1 MTPVGMGDFVTPR
14 RVLAVVGIDSS
25 PAQKLVRAAKAEGLV
40 IDATHGRR
48 TRSVIVLDTGHLVL
62 SILNTETIAGRL
74 GVSP

>member
-1 MTPVGMGDFVTPR
+1 MTPIGMGDFVNPR

-25 PAQKLVRAAKAEGLV
+25 PAQKLVRAARAEGLV

-62 SILNTETIAGRL
+62 SMLNAETLAGRT
-74 GVSP
+74 P